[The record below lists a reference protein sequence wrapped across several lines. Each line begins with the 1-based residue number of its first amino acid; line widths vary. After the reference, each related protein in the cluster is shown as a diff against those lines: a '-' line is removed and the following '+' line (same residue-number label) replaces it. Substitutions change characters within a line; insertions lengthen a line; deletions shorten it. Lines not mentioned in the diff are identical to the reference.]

1 MARKPSFP
9 RRGSVCLV
17 DLDPT
22 VGHEL
27 KKTRPAVVVSNDHM
41 NELAET
47 ILVMPITA
55 GKHRYLHWVPLDPP
69 DGGVSKPS
77 AIVTE
82 QVRAIDKR
90 RLQRRL
96 GAVRPETMEKIEQ
109 AIRDNFA
116 LPEGNILSD

>member
-9 RRGSVCLV
+9 RRGSLYLV
-17 DLDPT
+17 DLDPN

-55 GKHRYLHWVPLDPP
+55 GKHRYFHWVPLDSP
-69 DGGVSKPS
+69 DDGVSKPS

>member
-1 MARKPSFP
+1 MARKRSFP
-9 RRGSVCLV
+9 RRGSVYRV
-17 DLDPT
+17 NLDPT
-22 VGHEL
+22 IGHEL
-27 KKTRPAVVVSNDHM
+27 RKTRLAVVVSNNHM

-55 GKHRYLHWVPLDPP
+55 GRHRYYHWIPLDPP
-69 DGGVSKPS
+69 EGGMKKPS
-77 AIVTE
+77 SIVTE

-96 GAVRPETMEKIEQ
+96 GTVRPATMEKIEQ

-116 LPEGNILSD
+116 LPEGDALPD

>member
-1 MARKPSFP
+1 MY
-9 RRGSVCLV
+9 LV

-22 VGHEL
+22 IGHEL
-27 KKTRPAVVVSNDHM
+27 RKTRPAVVVSNNHM

-47 ILVMPITA
+47 VLVMPITA
-55 GKHRYLHWVPLDPP
+55 GRYQYYHWISLDPP
-69 DGGVSKPS
+69 EGGLSKPS

-96 GAVRPETMEKIEQ
+96 GKVRPATMEKIEQ
-109 AIRDNFA
+109 AIRDDFA
-116 LPEGNILSD
+116 LPEGDVLPD